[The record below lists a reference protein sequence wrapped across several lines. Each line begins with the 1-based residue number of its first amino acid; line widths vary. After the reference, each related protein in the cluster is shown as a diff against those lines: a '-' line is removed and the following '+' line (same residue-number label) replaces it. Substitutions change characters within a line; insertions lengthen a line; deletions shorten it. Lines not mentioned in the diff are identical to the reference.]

1 MVWYGGIQGRV
12 FYRIDVGRWYGR
24 VVYIVYYT
32 GDYVYKS
39 YGLNYGYKNTM
50 PN

>member
-12 FYRIDVGRWYGR
+12 FYRVDVGRWYGR
-24 VVYIVYYT
+24 VVYMVLYR
-32 GDYVYKS
+32 DYGYKS
-39 YGLNYGYKNTM
+39 YGLDYGYKNTT